1 MTTAFPGFAEPV
13 FDAQS
18 CFRAVLDAM
27 AYPGRVIAAGGGLRP
42 PAPLSPAAAAVLL
55 TLTDGETAIW
65 LGPGMEITSEWLRF
79 HCGAPEGEPD
89 LAAFALC
96 LELPPLDALLW
107 GTYDGPECSATVIL
121 QRPHFD
127 AGPTLRLSGPGLLEA
142 TTVRLGLPVDFAA
155 RWRPN
160 HESFPRGVDLIVC
173 AGCQLAAIPRSIR
186 VEAV

>member
-1 MTTAFPGFAEPV
+1 MTTPFAGFADPV
-13 FDAQS
+13 FDAQT

-27 AYPGRVIAAGGGLRP
+27 AHPGRVIAAGGRLLP

-55 TLTDGETAIW
+55 TLIDAETPIW
-65 LGPGMEITSEWLRF
+65 VGPGLEATSEWLRF
-79 HCGAPEGEPD
+79 HCGAPEGEPS

-96 LELPPLDALLW
+96 LELPSLEALAW
-107 GTYDGPECSATVIL
+107 GTYDGPECGATVIL
-121 QRPHFD
+121 QRPSFA
-127 AGPTLRLSGPGLLEA
+127 AGPTLRLSGPGLAQA
-142 TTVRLGLPVDFAA
+142 TSVRLGLPIDFVA

-160 HESFPRGVDLIVC
+160 HLSFPRGVDLIIC